1 MEHNRIDVWEDHGD
15 HLSFK
20 EIARAWSKVSADNP
34 EMLLEALAS
43 AFWRGEFESDGQ
55 SALFILLP
63 PDSANS
69 ERRPGNYA
77 TRGEVV
83 VKVAED
89 LQSHVSADRK
99 RFPILREG
107 LLTYFTG
114 LRDSVPLCQD
124 TLLIL

>member
-1 MEHNRIDVWEDHGD
+1 MEHDRIDVWEDHGD

-63 PDSANS
+63 PDSASS

-83 VKVAED
+83 V
-89 LQSHVSADRK
+89 
-99 RFPILREG
+99 
-107 LLTYFTG
+107 
-114 LRDSVPLCQD
+114 
-124 TLLIL
+124 